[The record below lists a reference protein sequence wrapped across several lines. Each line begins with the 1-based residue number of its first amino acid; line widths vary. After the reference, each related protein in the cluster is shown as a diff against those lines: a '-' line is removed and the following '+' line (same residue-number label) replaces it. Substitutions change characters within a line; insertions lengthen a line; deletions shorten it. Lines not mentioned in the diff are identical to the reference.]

1 MEKGKREGEQLFR
14 CFGCVSLFWFGLMVL
29 LLLLLVL
36 TFICFLVYFVVLCFM
51 GEDSTEMKKEYVGN
65 MRGVRWD
72 QEENRIAVYDVKP
85 PKDLVKKGFF
95 YCVDNTQ
102 CS

>member
-1 MEKGKREGEQLFR
+1 MGRGKREGEQRFR

-29 LLLLLVL
+29 LLLLVL
-36 TFICFLVYFVVLCFM
+36 ALICLLVYFVVPCFM

-65 MRGVRWD
+65 RSGVRWN

-85 PKDLVKKGFF
+85 QRFSKEGFF